1 MTVQEIR
8 QIVKQRPF
16 EPFIFHLDNGERR
29 PMKSPEIVVS
39 NELIVSVDD
48 KGKSILI
55 APETVTATE
64 FYGR

>member
-8 QIVKQRPF
+8 QIVKQQPF
-16 EPFIFHLDNGERR
+16 KPFIFHLDNGERH
-29 PMKSPEIVVS
+29 PIKSPEIIVS
-39 NELIVSVDD
+39 NALIMSVDD

-55 APETVTATE
+55 APETVTAIE